1 MKDKK
6 SILESLA
13 NSPIIFSELIK
24 SVPTHFLK
32 KKRGEKYWTIEE
44 HVIHLAQ
51 VQPMLLDR
59 LGRFIDEDKPEFIP
73 FIPENEASD
82 QKSEQ
87 QKDMDLKDALIFFE
101 SLRKKQLSLINSV
114 SSDVWLKKAI
124 HPEYTQYSFYILVR
138 HILMHDHWHMYR
150 IEELWLTK
158 DEYLTFLQ
166 G

>member
-13 NSPIIFSELIK
+13 NSPIILSELIH
-24 SVPTHFLK
+24 SVPSNFLK
-32 KKRGEKYWTIEE
+32 IKRGNKFWSIEE
-44 HVIHLAQ
+44 HAIHLAQ

-59 LGRFIDEDKPEFIP
+59 LDRFIEEDQPEFIP
-73 FIPENEASD
+73 FIPENDEVA
-82 QKSEQ
+82 QKPKQ
-87 QKDMDLKDALIFFE
+87 HNDIDLKNALNSFE
-101 SLRKKQLSLINSV
+101 SLRKKQLSLINAV
-114 SSDVWLKKAI
+114 SSEVWLKKAI

-158 DEYLTFLQ
+158 DEYLTLLQ